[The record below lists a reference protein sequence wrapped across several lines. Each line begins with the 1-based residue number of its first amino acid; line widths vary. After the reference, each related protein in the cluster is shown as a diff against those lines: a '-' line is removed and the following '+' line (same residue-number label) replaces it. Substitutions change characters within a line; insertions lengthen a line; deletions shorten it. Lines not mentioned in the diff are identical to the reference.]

1 MMVHLNYHTI
11 LDVERTFLFRV
22 YIVPF
27 LYILCS
33 VCCMVIFLALVCG
46 ARVRGYVLPGN
57 LGHDDPL
64 GDILLFAKDFWS

>member
-22 YIVPF
+22 YIVHF
-27 LYILCS
+27 LYILCCM
-33 VCCMVIFLALVCG
+33 CCVVISLALVCG

-57 LGHDDPL
+57 LGLDDPL
-64 GDILLFAKDFWS
+64 DDILLFAKDSWS